1 MQHFIDDVTKGV
13 NANEKSLPKSWFN
26 GLLSLLFALL
36 LFFNDNATGNNPSNS
51 GSSQTYSETLNNIPV
66 QVQYD
71 KDKYYVS
78 GFEESVNVHLRSA
91 NRIQLN
97 MESNAD
103 TRNFQV
109 VADLTKLPLGTS
121 EVPLTVRGLSSA
133 VTAEIEPKTVTVTI
147 EKRVTKKFDVE
158 AQLSDNIEKE
168 GYKVKNI
175 SVDPKTVEVTTG
187 EETAKAIDK
196 VIAPVSSA
204 KQTIDTIKQ
213 TVNVQALDAKG
224 QVLSIENPAPQVK
237 VTVGLTAPTK
247 DVPLNVSMTGTPPA
261 GIAHYNYS
269 LSTYQVRV
277 SGPQSILDTL
287 ESIEVPVDISDIRKE
302 TKQSVTIPVNGEY
315 VVTPDEV
322 DVSLS
327 PVYNQQQSSNTNETS
342 EEPASS
348 TTVGSGSQAVQ
359 PSTSSQVES
368 NTSETTSEG
377 STVESTTAG
386 STENTENQVTKEN
399 QNG

>member
-1 MQHFIDDVTKGV
+1 MRKASQ
-13 NANEKSLPKSWFN
+13 KSWFN

-36 LFFNDNATGNNPSNS
+36 LFFNANATGNNPSNS

-78 GFEESVNVHLRSA
+78 GFEESVNVHLRSE

-175 SVDPKTVEVTTG
+175 SVDPK
-187 EETAKAIDK
+187 
-196 VIAPVSSA
+196 
-204 KQTIDTIKQ
+204 
-213 TVNVQALDAKG
+213 L
-224 QVLSIENPAPQVK
+224 
-237 VTVGLTAPTK
+237 
-247 DVPLNVSMTGTPPA
+247 
-261 GIAHYNYS
+261 
-269 LSTYQVRV
+269 
-277 SGPQSILDTL
+277 
-287 ESIEVPVDISDIRKE
+287 
-302 TKQSVTIPVNGEY
+302 
-315 VVTPDEV
+315 
-322 DVSLS
+322 
-327 PVYNQQQSSNTNETS
+327 
-342 EEPASS
+342 
-348 TTVGSGSQAVQ
+348 
-359 PSTSSQVES
+359 
-368 NTSETTSEG
+368 
-377 STVESTTAG
+377 
-386 STENTENQVTKEN
+386 
-399 QNG
+399 

>member
-1 MQHFIDDVTKGV
+1 MRKASQ
-13 NANEKSLPKSWFN
+13 KSWFN

-36 LFFNDNATGNNPSNS
+36 LFFNANATGNNPSNS

-168 GYKVKNI
+168 GY
-175 SVDPKTVEVTTG
+175 EVTTG

-302 TKQSVTIPVNGEY
+302 TKQSVTIPVDGEY

-342 EEPASS
+342 GEPASS

>member
-1 MQHFIDDVTKGV
+1 M
-13 NANEKSLPKSWFN
+13 
-26 GLLSLLFALL
+26 
-36 LFFNDNATGNNPSNS
+36 
-51 GSSQTYSETLNNIPV
+51 
-66 QVQYD
+66 
-71 KDKYYVS
+71 
-78 GFEESVNVHLRSA
+78 
-91 NRIQLN
+91 
-97 MESNAD
+97 
-103 TRNFQV
+103 
-109 VADLTKLPLGTS
+109 
-121 EVPLTVRGLSSA
+121 
-133 VTAEIEPKTVTVTI
+133 
-147 EKRVTKKFDVE
+147 
-158 AQLSDNIEKE
+158 
-168 GYKVKNI
+168 
-175 SVDPKTVEVTTG
+175 
-187 EETAKAIDK
+187 
-196 VIAPVSSA
+196 IAPVSSA

-327 PVYNQQQSSNTNETS
+327 PVYNQQQSSNTMKLQRNL
-342 EEPASS
+342 
-348 TTVGSGSQAVQ
+348 QVQ
-359 PSTSSQVES
+359 QRLAQV
-368 NTSETTSEG
+368 
-377 STVESTTAG
+377 AKQY
-386 STENTENQVTKEN
+386 NQVHPVK
-399 QNG
+399 

>member
-1 MQHFIDDVTKGV
+1 MRKASQ
-13 NANEKSLPKSWFN
+13 KSWFN

-36 LFFNDNATGNNPSNS
+36 LFFNANATGNNPSNS

-78 GFEESVNVHLRSA
+78 GFEESVNVHLRSV

-342 EEPASS
+342 GEPASS
-348 TTVGSGSQAVQ
+348 TTAGSGSQAVQ

>member
-1 MQHFIDDVTKGV
+1 
-13 NANEKSLPKSWFN
+13 
-26 GLLSLLFALL
+26 
-36 LFFNDNATGNNPSNS
+36 
-51 GSSQTYSETLNNIPV
+51 
-66 QVQYD
+66 
-71 KDKYYVS
+71 
-78 GFEESVNVHLRSA
+78 
-91 NRIQLN
+91 
-97 MESNAD
+97 
-103 TRNFQV
+103 
-109 VADLTKLPLGTS
+109 
-121 EVPLTVRGLSSA
+121 
-133 VTAEIEPKTVTVTI
+133 
-147 EKRVTKKFDVE
+147 
-158 AQLSDNIEKE
+158 
-168 GYKVKNI
+168 
-175 SVDPKTVEVTTG
+175 
-187 EETAKAIDK
+187 
-196 VIAPVSSA
+196 
-204 KQTIDTIKQ
+204 
-213 TVNVQALDAKG
+213 
-224 QVLSIENPAPQVK
+224 
-237 VTVGLTAPTK
+237 
-247 DVPLNVSMTGTPPA
+247 MTGTPPA

-302 TKQSVTIPVNGEY
+302 TKQSVTIPVDGEY

-342 EEPASS
+342 GEPASS

>member
-1 MQHFIDDVTKGV
+1 M
-13 NANEKSLPKSWFN
+13 
-26 GLLSLLFALL
+26 
-36 LFFNDNATGNNPSNS
+36 
-51 GSSQTYSETLNNIPV
+51 
-66 QVQYD
+66 
-71 KDKYYVS
+71 
-78 GFEESVNVHLRSA
+78 
-91 NRIQLN
+91 
-97 MESNAD
+97 
-103 TRNFQV
+103 
-109 VADLTKLPLGTS
+109 
-121 EVPLTVRGLSSA
+121 
-133 VTAEIEPKTVTVTI
+133 
-147 EKRVTKKFDVE
+147 
-158 AQLSDNIEKE
+158 
-168 GYKVKNI
+168 
-175 SVDPKTVEVTTG
+175 
-187 EETAKAIDK
+187 
-196 VIAPVSSA
+196 IAPVSSA

-302 TKQSVTIPVNGEY
+302 TKQSVTIPVDGEY

-342 EEPASS
+342 
-348 TTVGSGSQAVQ
+348 GNLQVQ
-359 PSTSSQVES
+359 QRLAQV
-368 NTSETTSEG
+368 
-377 STVESTTAG
+377 AKQY
-386 STENTENQVTKEN
+386 NQVHPVK
-399 QNG
+399 

>member
-1 MQHFIDDVTKGV
+1 MRKASQ
-13 NANEKSLPKSWFN
+13 KSWFN

-36 LFFNDNATGNNPSNS
+36 LFFNANATGNNPSNS

-78 GFEESVNVHLRSA
+78 GFEES
-91 NRIQLN
+91 
-97 MESNAD
+97 
-103 TRNFQV
+103 
-109 VADLTKLPLGTS
+109 
-121 EVPLTVRGLSSA
+121 
-133 VTAEIEPKTVTVTI
+133 
-147 EKRVTKKFDVE
+147 
-158 AQLSDNIEKE
+158 
-168 GYKVKNI
+168 
-175 SVDPKTVEVTTG
+175 
-187 EETAKAIDK
+187 
-196 VIAPVSSA
+196 
-204 KQTIDTIKQ
+204 
-213 TVNVQALDAKG
+213 VNVQALDAKG

>member
-1 MQHFIDDVTKGV
+1 MRKASQ
-13 NANEKSLPKSWFN
+13 KSWFN

-36 LFFNDNATGNNPSNS
+36 LFFNANATGNNPSNS

-103 TRNFQV
+103 TR
-109 VADLTKLPLGTS
+109 
-121 EVPLTVRGLSSA
+121 
-133 VTAEIEPKTVTVTI
+133 
-147 EKRVTKKFDVE
+147 
-158 AQLSDNIEKE
+158 
-168 GYKVKNI
+168 
-175 SVDPKTVEVTTG
+175 
-187 EETAKAIDK
+187 
-196 VIAPVSSA
+196 
-204 KQTIDTIKQ
+204 
-213 TVNVQALDAKG
+213 
-224 QVLSIENPAPQVK
+224 NPAPQVK

-315 VVTPDEV
+315 VDEV

-342 EEPASS
+342 GEPASS
-348 TTVGSGSQAVQ
+348 TTAGSGSQAVQ